1 MTRTASVTAET
12 VVMTSRINE
21 SYLACAMKAARPD
34 PRHTR
39 MNASDVDVG
48 SKCQTRVSH
57 PPPLPCM
64 QGSAMHKH
72 ACLACIIALDNKNSQ
87 AEKPRIEAIQQLE
100 SSWHLLLEEQ
110 GFNREAVYQQ
120 Q

>member
-1 MTRTASVTAET
+1 
-12 VVMTSRINE
+12 
-21 SYLACAMKAARPD
+21 
-34 PRHTR
+34 
-39 MNASDVDVG
+39 
-48 SKCQTRVSH
+48 
-57 PPPLPCM
+57 
-64 QGSAMHKH
+64 MHKH
-72 ACLACIIALDNKNSQ
+72 ACLACIIALDKKNSQ